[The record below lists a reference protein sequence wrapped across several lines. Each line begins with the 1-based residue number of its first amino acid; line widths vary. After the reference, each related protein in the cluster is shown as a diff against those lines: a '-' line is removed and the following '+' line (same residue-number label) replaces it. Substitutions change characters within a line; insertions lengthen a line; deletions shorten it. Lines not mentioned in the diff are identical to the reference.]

1 MQLTGSGGS
10 VGNPIYPADLAD
22 EQACHAARLVRRY
35 HRLKHDS
42 DGSQLASQN
51 PTMIPEQSSEVED
64 PNLQW
69 LLQRRKHFDE
79 LVGAVED
86 YAIFMMTRKGVIL
99 DWNSGAELLKGYKP
113 AEIVGKVFSIFYSK
127 EENEAKIPEEELE
140 VAATHGK
147 FATEGWRLRK
157 DGSRFWASVTISAIK
172 SPSGEVAGFLKITRD
187 LTERQESLEALRQS
201 EERFRLLIECVSEY
215 AILMLD
221 PAGKVVSWNTG
232 AKRIKGY
239 EAEEIIGQHF
249 SRFYT
254 AESIADGV
262 PERLLRQ
269 AMESGSA
276 EDEGWRVKKNG
287 DVFWASVL
295 ITSVTD
301 DHGQHRGYVK
311 ITRDL
316 TERKRTQ
323 QLAQASERKDT
334 FLATLA
340 HELRNPLAPMA
351 PGVEVILKA
360 PHDTGRV
367 MQIASMMRRQ
377 IGQMSRLIED
387 LVDVSRMTT
396 GKITLRR
403 TTASLT
409 DVLETAMEAARPFI
423 ESKGHRFT
431 LRLPPDLVEIDV
443 DQPRLTQAVT
453 NLLINAAKYTPARGQ
468 VELIATCTGGKILEI
483 TVRDNGIGIRADRLE
498 SIFDMFNQGDAG
510 ASEGLGVGLTL
521 VRTIVELHGGN
532 IVARSA
538 GEGAGSEF
546 TLCLPVVV
554 SSVHGVATEPV
565 QPLPLQR
572 CRVLIADDSKT
583 SADTLALFFEA
594 EGFEAAAAY
603 DGQQAVE
610 IASRLKPD
618 LVCLDIGMPVMDGIE
633 AGIEIRKLLPGALIV
648 AITGWGKEEDRRKT
662 REAGFDLHL
671 VKPVEIGKLV
681 DAVRQRALAD
691 TRVQPSHE
699 PVAGEKIPAGP
710 DA

>member
-1 MQLTGSGGS
+1 
-10 VGNPIYPADLAD
+10 
-22 EQACHAARLVRRY
+22 
-35 HRLKHDS
+35 
-42 DGSQLASQN
+42 
-51 PTMIPEQSSEVED
+51 MIPEQSSEVDD

-113 AEIVGKVFSIFYSK
+113 EEIVGKVFSIFYSK
-127 EENEAKIPEEELE
+127 EENEAKIPEEELD

-172 SPSGEVAGFLKITRD
+172 SPTGEVAGFLKITRD
-187 LTERQESLEALRQS
+187 LTERQESIEALRQS
-201 EERFRLLIECVSEY
+201 EERFRLLIESVSDY
-215 AILMLD
+215 AIFMLD
-221 PAGKVVSWNTG
+221 PGGRIVSWNTG
-232 AKRIKGY
+232 AKRIKSY

-254 AESIADGV
+254 AESIADGM
-262 PERLLRQ
+262 PERLLRR
-269 AMESGSA
+269 AMEKGSS

-295 ITSVTD
+295 ITLVTD

-367 MQIASMMRRQ
+367 VQIASMMRRQ
-377 IGQMSRLIED
+377 VGQMSRLIED

-409 DVLETAMEAARPFI
+409 DVLESAMEAARPFI

-468 VELIATCTGGKILEI
+468 VELIATCTSGRILEI

-510 ASEGLGVGLTL
+510 ASEGLGIGLTL

-546 TLCLPVVV
+546 TLYLPVVV
-554 SSVHGVATEPV
+554 GSVHGVATEPV
-565 QPLPLQR
+565 RPLPLQR

-618 LVCLDIGMPVMDGIE
+618 LVCLDIGMPVMDGS
-633 AGIEIRKLLPGALIV
+633 
-648 AITGWGKEEDRRKT
+648 
-662 REAGFDLHL
+662 
-671 VKPVEIGKLV
+671 KPASRSG
-681 DAVRQRALAD
+681 
-691 TRVQPSHE
+691 SFS
-699 PVAGEKIPAGP
+699 PAP
-710 DA
+710 

>member
-1 MQLTGSGGS
+1 
-10 VGNPIYPADLAD
+10 
-22 EQACHAARLVRRY
+22 
-35 HRLKHDS
+35 
-42 DGSQLASQN
+42 
-51 PTMIPEQSSEVED
+51 MIPEQSSEVDD

-79 LVGAVED
+79 LVGTVED
-86 YAIFMMTRKGVIL
+86 YAIFMMTRKGLIL

-113 AEIVGKVFSIFYSK
+113 EEIVGKVFSIFYSK
-127 EENEAKIPEEELE
+127 EEIEAKIPEEELD

-172 SPSGEVAGFLKITRD
+172 SPTGEVAGFLKITRD

-201 EERFRLLIECVSEY
+201 EERFRLLIESVSDY
-215 AILMLD
+215 AIFMLD
-221 PAGKVVSWNTG
+221 PAGRIVSWNTG

-239 EAEEIIGQHF
+239 EAEEITGQHF

-254 AESIADGV
+254 AESIADGM
-262 PERLLRQ
+262 PERLLRR
-269 AMESGSA
+269 AMEKGSS

-295 ITSVTD
+295 ITLVTD

-367 MQIASMMRRQ
+367 VQIASMMRRQ
-377 IGQMSRLIED
+377 VGQMSRLIED

-409 DVLETAMEAARPFI
+409 DVLESAMEAARPFI

-468 VELIATCTGGKILEI
+468 VELIATCTSGRILEI

-510 ASEGLGVGLTL
+510 ASEGLGIGLTL

-546 TLCLPVVV
+546 TLYLPVVV
-554 SSVHGVATEPV
+554 GSVHGVATEPV
-565 QPLPLQR
+565 RPLPLQR

-648 AITGWGKEEDRRKT
+648 AITGWGKEEDRKKT

-681 DAVRQRALAD
+681 DAVRQRALAS
-691 TRVQPSHE
+691 TRAQPSLD

-710 DA
+710 DT